1 MEKTRNTLNDLLV
14 ELFNYILYIEE
25 KNLKDSGVPLT
36 MNEVHTLESIQKAT
50 NNSMTYIA
58 RRCMVAQST
67 LTSNVTKLERKGYAL
82 RYKDDR
88 DKRINRVSI
97 TEKAVDVLKIHDEF
111 HEKMIDKI
119 MNNMA
124 IGEDRLLMES
134 LENIM
139 DFFREKYQDNTLS
152 E

>member
-1 MEKTRNTLNDLLV
+1 MEKTRNTLNKLLV

-50 NNSMTYIA
+50 DNSMTYIA

-67 LTSNVTKLERKGYAL
+67 LTSNVTKLVRKGYAI

-139 DFFREKYQDNTLS
+139 DFFREKYHDNTLP

>member
-1 MEKTRNTLNDLLV
+1 MEKTRNTLNELLV

-50 NNSMTYIA
+50 DNSMTYIA

-67 LTSNVTKLERKGYAL
+67 LTSNVTKLERKGYAI

-111 HEKMIDKI
+111 HKKMIDKI

-139 DFFREKYQDNTLS
+139 GFFREKYQDNTLS